1 MTDEIGRI
9 IQLPKVEDVR
19 GNLTFIEENR
29 HIPFEIK
36 RVYYLYDVPGGESRG
51 GHAHKQLQQFII
63 AATGSFDV
71 VLDGGSSQ
79 ERYHLNRSYYGLY
92 IPPMV
97 WRELDNFSSGSV
109 CLVLVS
115 DYFDE
120 EDYIREHDV
129 FRTQVRAQQDDID
142 KYSSGSI
149 TLEKTVTI
157 SQRHQTSFRDS
168 AEQ

>member
-1 MTDEIGRI
+1 MAEEIGRI
-9 IQLPKVEDVR
+9 IQLPKIEDVR

-63 AATGSFDV
+63 AANGSFDV
-71 VLDGGSSQ
+71 ILDGGSGQ

-115 DYFDE
+115 EYFDE
-120 EDYIREHDV
+120 EDYIRDHDV
-129 FRTQVRAQQDDID
+129 FKTHVRAHQKDQDE
-142 KYSSGSI
+142 YPSGSI
-149 TLEKTVTI
+149 TLEKVVTI
-157 SQRHQTSFRDS
+157 SQRH
-168 AEQ
+168 